1 MKPNNI
7 FDFTAYKGNVALIS
21 SNAELTYSEL
31 DSLSLLLSLKIRM
44 RSLVFLVCTN
54 TIESIISYIGI
65 IRSGAV
71 CILIKERNFDFLLE
85 TYKPEYI
92 VAPSDILNIQG
103 SVLYRM
109 NSYTLYKSNYPI
121 DYQVSD
127 DLAILL
133 STSGSTGS
141 PKFVK
146 VSYKNIVSNS
156 VSISDYLNISSVDR
170 AITTMPMNYSYGL
183 SIIHTHLMNGA
194 SIIVTDS
201 SLMTK
206 KFWDLIKKKKA
217 TNFGGV
223 PYTYQML
230 KKLRFE
236 RMVLPNL
243 RYVTQAGGKLSEKL
257 TLDFHG
263 MCARKN
269 IDFFVM
275 YGQTEATARMAYLP
289 ARALPGKAGSIGF
302 PILGGEFVL
311 ESTAGKVIEES
322 ETVGELIYYGEN
334 VSIGYSH
341 SCNDLNN
348 NNNNSNSNSSGCLYT
363 GDLAKRDDDGY
374 YYIVGRK
381 NRFIKVFGNRVNLD
395 EFEQIVNGY
404 GIDCVCTG
412 QEDQINIYVTDP
424 AVDEVSLYDKL
435 MLDTGLNKSILNI
448 MNIDKIPRNDSGKVL
463 YNDIAD

>member
-334 VSIGYSH
+334 VSIGYSR
-341 SCNDLNN
+341 SCNDLDGNDSNN
-348 NNNNSNSNSSGCLYT
+348 GCLYT
-363 GDLAKRDDDGY
+363 GDLAKRDADGY

-412 QEDQINIYVTDP
+412 QEDQVNIYVTCP
-424 AVDEVSLYDKL
+424 AVDAVSLYDKL
-435 MLDTGLNKSILNI
+435 MLDTGLNKSTFNI
-448 MNIDKIPRNDSGKVL
+448 MSIDEIPRNDSGKVL
-463 YNDIAD
+463 YNNITD

>member
-21 SNAELTYSEL
+21 SDAEVTYSEV
-31 DSLSLLLSLKIRM
+31 DNLSLLLSPKIRM

-54 TIESIISYIGI
+54 TIDSIISYIGI

-71 CILIKERNFDFLLE
+71 CMLIKERNFDFLLQ

-103 SVLYRM
+103 SVLCGM
-109 NSYTLYKSNYPI
+109 NSYTLYKTNYPI

-146 VSYKNIVSNS
+146 VSYQNIVSNS

-201 SLMTK
+201 SLMSRE
-206 KFWDLIKKKKA
+206 FLNLIKSKKA

-236 RMVLPNL
+236 RMDLPSL
-243 RYVTQAGGKLSEKL
+243 KYVTQAGGKLSEVL
-257 TLDFHG
+257 TLDFHS
-263 MCARKN
+263 MCTRKN

-289 ARALPGKAGSIGF
+289 ARALPGKASSIGF
-302 PILGGEFVL
+302 PIPGGKFVL

-334 VSIGYSH
+334 VSIGYSR
-341 SCNDLNN
+341 SCNDLDGNDSNN
-348 NNNNSNSNSSGCLYT
+348 GCLYT
-363 GDLAKRDDDGY
+363 GDLAKRDADGY

-412 QEDQINIYVTDP
+412 QEDQVNIYVTCP
-424 AVDEVSLYDKL
+424 AVDAVSLYDKL
-435 MLDTGLNKSILNI
+435 MLDTGLNKSTFNI
-448 MNIDKIPRNDSGKVL
+448 MSIDEIPRNDSGKVL
-463 YNDIAD
+463 YNNITD